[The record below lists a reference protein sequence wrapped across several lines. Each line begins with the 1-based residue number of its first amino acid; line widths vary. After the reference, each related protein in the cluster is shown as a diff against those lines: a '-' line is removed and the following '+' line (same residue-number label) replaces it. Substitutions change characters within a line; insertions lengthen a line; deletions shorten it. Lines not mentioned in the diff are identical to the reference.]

1 MTSTKKLSQAQLKVI
16 LKEVIKVSQLAGD
29 KLLRY
34 QKKID
39 TLKIDQKEAQGV
51 VSEADVYT
59 ENFIIKKLKNVVAD
73 AKFLAEES
81 CYGDDKNTFCER
93 SDGLLWVIDPLDGTT
108 NFLNGM
114 DVYAVCISLCYQ
126 GRPLLGV
133 IHRPRTG
140 DTYYAIENGGAYLQ
154 KNTARAKKLLNAK
167 RKSKKLSNCLLATGF
182 ATEKGEPFDR
192 EFDLFKSMMRNCRG
206 VRRMGS
212 AALDLCFVAE
222 GVFDGFWERGLAP
235 WDVAAASVICTEAG
249 MKLTDYQ
256 ARRFDIFGSTIVC
269 SEPSIHKKIIKILN

>member
-1 MTSTKKLSQAQLKVI
+1 M
-16 LKEVIKVSQLAGD
+16 SQLAGV

-39 TLKIDQKEAQGV
+39 TLKIDHKEAQGV
-51 VSEADVYT
+51 VSEADVNT
-59 ENFIIKKLKNVVAD
+59 ENFIIKKLKNVIPE

-81 CYGDDKNTFCER
+81 CYGDDKNAFCER

-114 DVYAVCISLCYQ
+114 DVYAVCISLCFN
-126 GRPLLGV
+126 GKPILGV
-133 IHRPRTG
+133 IHRPRTS
-140 DTYYAIENGGAYLQ
+140 DTYYAIESGGAFLQ
-154 KNTARAKKLLNAK
+154 KSSGRAKKLINAK

-182 ATEKGEPFDR
+182 ATEKGEPFNR
-192 EFDLFKSMMRNCRG
+192 EFDLFKNMMANCRG

-212 AALDLCFVAE
+212 AALDLCLVAE

-235 WDVAAASVICTEAG
+235 WDVAAASIICSEVG
-249 MKLTDYQ
+249 MKLTDYEG
-256 ARRFDIFGSTIVC
+256 RKFDIFGSTIVC
-269 SEPSIHKKIIKILN
+269 SEPSIHKNIVKLLN